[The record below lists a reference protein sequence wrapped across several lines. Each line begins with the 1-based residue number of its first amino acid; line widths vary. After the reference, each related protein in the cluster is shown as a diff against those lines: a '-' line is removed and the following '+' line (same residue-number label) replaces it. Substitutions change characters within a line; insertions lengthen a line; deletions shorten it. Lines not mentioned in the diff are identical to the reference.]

1 MLVEPSH
8 PGNIGGCARAL
19 KNMGLSQLY
28 LVNPQRFPNPQ
39 AEWRA
44 ANAVDTLDA
53 AVVVDDLDAAIG
65 DCTLVIGTS
74 TRNRRIPWPVLS
86 AAQVAAELVEH
97 RVAEEGQVAILFGR
111 ETSGLSNDELQ
122 RCNKHLVIP
131 ANPEYSSLNLAMAV
145 QVVTYELYS
154 QTQRLSEGERGETQ
168 DWDRRFATNA
178 ERESFLTH
186 LDEVLCDIDFYDPS
200 SRGQAFTR
208 LRRLFGRVP
217 MDETEVQMLRGILTQ
232 MQHKLRD

>member
-1 MLVEPSH
+1 
-8 PGNIGGCARAL
+8 
-19 KNMGLSQLY
+19 MGLHQLY
-28 LVNPQRFPNPQ
+28 LVNPGRFPNPQ

-44 ANAVDTLDA
+44 ANALDTLDA
-53 AVVVDDLDAAIG
+53 AVVVDSLDEAIG

-74 TRNRRIPWPVLS
+74 TRNRRIPWPALS
-86 AAQVAAELVEH
+86 AHQMAAQLVHE
-97 RVAEEGQVAILFGR
+97 RPVEQGPVAILFGR
-111 ETSGLSNDELQ
+111 ETSGLSNDELH

-131 ANPEYSSLNLAMAV
+131 ANPDYSSLNLAMAV
-145 QVVTYELYS
+145 QVVAYELYS
-154 QTQRLSEGERGETQ
+154 QAQRLKEEERAETQ

-178 ERESFLTH
+178 ELESFLTH
-186 LDEVLCDIDFYDPS
+186 LDDVLCDIDFYDPT

-232 MQHKLRD
+232 VQYKIRQHT